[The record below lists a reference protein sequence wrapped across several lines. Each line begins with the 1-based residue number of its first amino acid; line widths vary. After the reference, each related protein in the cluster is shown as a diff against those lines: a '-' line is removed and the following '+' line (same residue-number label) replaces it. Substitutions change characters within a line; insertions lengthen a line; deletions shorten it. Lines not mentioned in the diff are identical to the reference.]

1 MVILLIVI
9 SLYSINV
16 VYHPHCAW
24 STHDLRF
31 NLHRYA
37 AVSDALGDGQWTARW
52 TRLFNHGYGYPLLL
66 FYPPASPMLIAL
78 MHRAGPSIL
87 DSMKVF
93 SIIMSLA
100 ATISAYCLGRALV
113 GPWGAFLTGL
123 VYTLLPYR
131 LETLISRGAIAEYA
145 ALGLLPLLW
154 LAFIRLG
161 RHSGLHEFI
170 SAACLSAGML
180 LFHNA
185 TWLTAIPV
193 SIALSTICSNSHSRA
208 RAARTALLAALAGM
222 CLSSYYL
229 VPSILEMRH
238 IQIDNLTTAAHL
250 SFRNNMLPP
259 ARLWVETWPYAGAGR
274 LFTLLFVLSALLPF
288 RRRDAAW
295 TLFFRLLPILLF
307 AMMLDWSL
315 PVWECIKPLQY
326 IQFPW
331 RLSGLAGLSIAVT
344 IGGLGAAIGNTILR
358 GSMCLLI
365 AVASFHLYTSYF
377 FQHIFQYNE
386 THELSRKELIEG
398 GTTAVVADEYQPVH
412 VRVPPHIRFGP
423 ALESIAIEQGSPR
436 VFIDTDTSTRF
447 RAVVI
452 GTSPSRIRFN
462 CVHYPGWT
470 LKLDE
475 HKHPFDV
482 DIETGLMVTSIP
494 EGLHTMEWVFM
505 RTPARWIA
513 DLISLCSL
521 TFLFFVMRRYRNS
534 RPVQTQNERN
544 VSTIRGSK

>member
-1 MVILLIVI
+1 MSLRFMIDMPMVILLIVI

-37 AVSDALGDGQWTARW
+37 AVSDAVGDGQWTARW

-66 FYPPASPMLIAL
+66 FYPPATPMLVAL
-78 MHRAGPSIL
+78 MHRTGLSLL
-87 DSMKVF
+87 DSMKALA
-93 SIIMSLA
+93 IIMSLA
-100 ATISAYCLGRALV
+100 ATISAYCLGRVWYGA
-113 GPWGAFLTGL
+113 WGGFLTGL

-131 LETLISRGAIAEYA
+131 LETLLSRGAIAEYA

-161 RHSGLHEFI
+161 RRSGFREFI
-170 SAACLSAGML
+170 PAACLSAGML

-185 TWLTAIPV
+185 TWLTAVPV

-208 RAARTALLAALAGM
+208 RAAGTALLAAVTGM
-222 CLSSYYL
+222 CLSSFYL

-238 IQIDNLTTAAHL
+238 IRIDNLTTAAHL

-259 ARLWVETWPYAGAGR
+259 ARLWVETWPYAGAGH
-274 LFTLLFVLSALLPF
+274 LFTLLFLLSASLPF
-288 RRRDAAW
+288 RRRDAVW
-295 TLFFRLLPILLF
+295 TLFFRLTPIALF
-307 AMMLDWSL
+307 AMMLDGSL

-331 RLSGLAGLSIAVT
+331 RLSGLAGLSIAVA
-344 IGGLGAAIGNTILR
+344 IGALSAAIGNTVLR
-358 GSMCLLI
+358 VSMCLLI
-365 AVASFHLYTSYF
+365 AVASFHLYSPYF

-386 THELSRKELIEG
+386 THELSREELITG
-398 GTTAVVADEYQPVH
+398 GTTAVVADEYQPGH
-412 VRVPPHIRFGP
+412 VRVPPHLRYGP
-423 ALESIAIEQGSPR
+423 ALASIAIEQGSPR
-436 VFIDTDTSTRF
+436 VFIDTDTSTRC

-452 GTSPSRIRFN
+452 GTTPSRIRFN

-470 LKLDE
+470 LRLDDNR
-475 HKHPFDV
+475 HPFDV
-482 DIETGLMVTSIP
+482 DFETGLMTTSIP
-494 EGLHTMEWVFM
+494 EGRHTMEWVFT
-505 RTPARWIA
+505 RTPIRWIG
-513 DLISLCSL
+513 DMISLCSL
-521 TFLFFVMRRYRNS
+521 TILFILTRRFRS
-534 RPVQTQNERN
+534 P
-544 VSTIRGSK
+544 